1 MLQDGLY
8 HHIDAANVRG
18 VEKPD
23 SKQKSLS
30 MQCEKEKFQGLEL
43 ELEGLFSR
51 TESQMW

>member
-23 SKQKSLS
+23 NKQKSLS
-30 MQCEKEKFQGLEL
+30 MQCERKAPSTRIRIRRLI
-43 ELEGLFSR
+43 
-51 TESQMW
+51 